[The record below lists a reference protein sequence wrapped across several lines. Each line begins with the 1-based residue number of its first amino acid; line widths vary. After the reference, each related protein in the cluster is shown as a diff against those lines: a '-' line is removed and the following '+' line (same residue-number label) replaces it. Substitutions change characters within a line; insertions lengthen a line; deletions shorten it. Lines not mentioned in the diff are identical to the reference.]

1 MKDLQNEGITA
12 DFREKKVEEKEKP
25 KSVQEDGEAP
35 RKLAHKEELAAIA
48 KNDPEFFEFLQQQ
61 DADLLQFNES
71 DVNSM
76 SGDEGRSESGVD
88 VESGDEES
96 TAGESSKV
104 RADENG
110 RRIIDGPAVNA
121 LREAFVVSDK
131 TPSWTTRTA
140 VKAFMACVARVG
152 ANIDPPDFAINDNK
166 VFDEV
171 VRLCFK
177 HLGAALFEALGL
189 AEEKSTV
196 KGEKWDGE
204 ERCKIDKR
212 TSPSRFKRWKKWSV
226 VVKQY
231 LQALLLFLNEV
242 QNADVMVCTLR
253 AVAQV
258 VELYL
263 HFSKLSRNLV
273 KCFSIDNKGFMVL
286 QSVVRIWSR
295 KCLECRVSSML
306 VLSKIVRLDKH
317 LYPVVLKSCYL
328 GYVSNAREVTPESY
342 PLISFMEK
350 AFVEICHIYPSIA
363 YPYAFVYIR
372 QTAIH
377 LRNAMIAKRKELIQT
392 VYNWQFVQCLYLWA
406 GVISKACRSDNEE
419 NIAIAELVYP
429 LSQVT
434 IATMRLFPSAKYLPL
449 RMHCIKILMLLQV
462 NCNVYI
468 PTLSQ
473 AVQLLD
479 DVGFILKKRPLRGKG
494 TTKGIR
500 MNCVLKASGSQLED
514 AGFRQALVEELFRV
528 QLEAAYLLRSSCAFP
543 DIVHPLDGQIKRFI
557 KSCRNVDYMRLFKSL
572 SSKLNEHAKWVDT
585 IVATRQLQLNDQF
598 CLVGFFFSLIVDK
611 YAFFYTLSCLKA
623 ALEANLRSV
632 ESPLT
637 KFYESWHN
645 MWKMQQETVAQ
656 IDAVSKMMPK
666 NKNGGNKVDERRP
679 GREKHITKT
688 NFDPELSS
696 VKEERG
702 ENDSEVGLDR
712 LEGRM
717 AKEKKRTLETAC
729 KEGARKNITVAKEG
743 AVDELVDFV
752 MSDSE

>member
-1 MKDLQNEGITA
+1 
-12 DFREKKVEEKEKP
+12 
-25 KSVQEDGEAP
+25 
-35 RKLAHKEELAAIA
+35 
-48 KNDPEFFEFLQQQ
+48 
-61 DADLLQFNES
+61 
-71 DVNSM
+71 
-76 SGDEGRSESGVD
+76 
-88 VESGDEES
+88 
-96 TAGESSKV
+96 
-104 RADENG
+104 
-110 RRIIDGPAVNA
+110 
-121 LREAFVVSDK
+121 
-131 TPSWTTRTA
+131 
-140 VKAFMACVARVG
+140 MACVARVG

-273 KCFSIDNKGFMVL
+273 K
-286 QSVVRIWSR
+286 SVVRIWSR

-434 IATMRLFPSAKYLPL
+434 IATMRLVNEALSANLLKHFSVCSRRPL
-449 RMHCIKILMLLQV
+449 TTGLRVVVVLRPNITY
-462 NCNVYI
+462 YI
-468 PTLSQ
+468 P
-473 AVQLLD
+473 
-479 DVGFILKKRPLRGKG
+479 
-494 TTKGIR
+494 
-500 MNCVLKASGSQLED
+500 
-514 AGFRQALVEELFRV
+514 
-528 QLEAAYLLRSSCAFP
+528 
-543 DIVHPLDGQIKRFI
+543 
-557 KSCRNVDYMRLFKSL
+557 
-572 SSKLNEHAKWVDT
+572 
-585 IVATRQLQLNDQF
+585 
-598 CLVGFFFSLIVDK
+598 
-611 YAFFYTLSCLKA
+611 
-623 ALEANLRSV
+623 
-632 ESPLT
+632 
-637 KFYESWHN
+637 
-645 MWKMQQETVAQ
+645 
-656 IDAVSKMMPK
+656 
-666 NKNGGNKVDERRP
+666 
-679 GREKHITKT
+679 
-688 NFDPELSS
+688 
-696 VKEERG
+696 
-702 ENDSEVGLDR
+702 
-712 LEGRM
+712 
-717 AKEKKRTLETAC
+717 
-729 KEGARKNITVAKEG
+729 
-743 AVDELVDFV
+743 
-752 MSDSE
+752 